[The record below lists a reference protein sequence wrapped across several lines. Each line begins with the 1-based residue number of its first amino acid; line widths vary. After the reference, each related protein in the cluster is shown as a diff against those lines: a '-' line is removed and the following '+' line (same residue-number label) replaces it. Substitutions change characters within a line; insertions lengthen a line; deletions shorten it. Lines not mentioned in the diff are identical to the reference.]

1 MSKRKQMMGTEED
14 GKRTRK
20 QDFTNKEMDV
30 IAEKYLENFEFFSSK
45 GTKASANSRRSET
58 WKAMAVALRA
68 QFPKLVPRGVKEFKE
83 KVKNMFK
90 AVKRLPHV
98 KKVNPTGGGSPL
110 SPLPSAWQ
118 RIFVD
123 ILRDDTATQGLA
135 AGIDSDMPQRWAWV
149 RGDHTPPIARRPT
162 LLCWIWTCRISAGW
176 IC

>member
-1 MSKRKQMMGTEED
+1 MSKRKQMMGSEED

-20 QDFTNKEMDV
+20 PDFSNEEMDV
-30 IAEKYLENFEFFSSK
+30 IAEKYLENFELFSSK
-45 GTKASANSRRSET
+45 DTKASANSHRNEA

-68 QFPKLVPRGVKEFKE
+68 QFPNLVSRGVDELKE

-90 AVKRLPHV
+90 AVKKLPHV
-98 KKVNPTGGGSPL
+98 KKVNPMGGGSPL

-135 AGIDSDMPQRWAWV
+135 ASIANRLFGIAIANRK
-149 RGDHTPPIARRPT
+149 PPF
-162 LLCWIWTCRISAGW
+162 
-176 IC
+176 